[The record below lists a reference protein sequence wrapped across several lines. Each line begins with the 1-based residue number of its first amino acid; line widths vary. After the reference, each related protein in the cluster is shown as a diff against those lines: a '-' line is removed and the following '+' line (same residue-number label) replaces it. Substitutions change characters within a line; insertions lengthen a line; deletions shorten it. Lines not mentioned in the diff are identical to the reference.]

1 MSDANGCCIGDIEHT
16 KAPCTLFTGNG
27 ECFDFD
33 RIIREAKN
41 NLDEVLALE
50 RRKIPELEAML
61 AKNIYRCSILE
72 LLSEQLTK

>member
-1 MSDANGCCIGDIEHT
+1 MTEIKGFALLAEH
-16 KAPCTLFTGNG
+16 
-27 ECFDFD
+27 DVFD
-33 RIIREAKN
+33 RVIREAKN

-61 AKNIYRCSILE
+61 AKNIYRCSIFE